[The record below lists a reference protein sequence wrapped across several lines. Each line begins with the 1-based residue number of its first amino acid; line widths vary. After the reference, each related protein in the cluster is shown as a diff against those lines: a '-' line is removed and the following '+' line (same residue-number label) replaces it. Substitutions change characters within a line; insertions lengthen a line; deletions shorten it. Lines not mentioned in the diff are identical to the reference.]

1 MTVRVAVDLQALQV
15 AGFAERGVGR
25 YAAGYARAMARR
37 GALAAAMLAPELPPP
52 VGLPEEIAASGLA
65 RWDTAAECS
74 RLAHGGGPLV
84 YQVIA
89 PFLHCAPGQPASL
102 GIVEHWARTG
112 LPRVVTLYDL
122 IPLRAPHHYL
132 PGAVDEERYRTRA
145 AWVAASDLLLTISE
159 YTRREAIE
167 VLGCSPDSVVE
178 VGAGVDR
185 FFIPPDGADEELFRA
200 SLPLLAG
207 RRFIMTVGGSDAR
220 KGTEQAIAALG
231 LLAARGDDAH
241 LLVAGHLTDA
251 WKRDLLAAA
260 AACGVRDRV
269 VLAGA
274 VSDELLRA
282 CYRRALLTLMPS
294 LAEGAGL
301 PVLES
306 AACGTPA
313 LASDRA
319 ALVETAAVP
328 EALFDPTDPGDIAAA
343 VGRVLASEGLRVR
356 ILAAQQRLARASTW
370 EAVAERACEALARFE
385 PGNRAGWRA
394 GPATPGS
401 AERSRAGRAAIA
413 WPGGRRPLRVAIAGP
428 LPPAGGGIGAY
439 NARLIEALA
448 SREDCEVEAVV
459 ACPSVAE
466 RVAGVPVISADSFG
480 PDVRPA
486 SYHAVVYSLGNSA
499 GHLPAVELSLRHPG
513 WVWLHEARLPAV
525 ATTALQ
531 ALPGGEFD
539 TGLRRLV
546 RRAYRDRSPDDRV
559 RAAGRSHIELARI
572 GVGLLPLL
580 AERAA
585 GLLVNSEAARSL
597 VSLDL
602 PPLAVGPPVTVLP
615 PGCPPVSPPR
625 AEPPGPPLL
634 VAFGIVSAIKRPD
647 VVVDAAA
654 LSGCRLAFVGPCPPV
669 LEQLIIERAE
679 ILGCAERV
687 EVVGAVDEGTL
698 RDWHARAT
706 LAVQVRESGAG
717 ETSAAVLDALAAGV
731 PVLTNM
737 ASAAEYPPGT
747 VALVEDLDGPGVA
760 ARVAELL
767 ASPARLRELG
777 EAGRAFAADHPFSRL
792 AAELLAAVGTQ

>member
-1 MTVRVAVDLQALQV
+1 VTVRVAVDLQALQV
-15 AGFAERGVGR
+15 AGFADRGVGR

-37 GALAAAMLAPELPPP
+37 GALAAALLAPELPPP

-74 RLAHGGGPLV
+74 RLARREGRLV
-84 YQVIA
+84 YQLVA
-89 PFLHCAPGQPASL
+89 PFLHCGPGQPASL
-102 GIVEHWARTG
+102 GVAEHWARTG
-112 LPRVVTLYDL
+112 LPRVATLHDL
-122 IPLRAPHHYL
+122 IPLRAPRHYL
-132 PGAVDEERYRTRA
+132 PGTADEERYRARA
-145 AWVAASDLLLTISE
+145 AWVAASDLLLTNSQ
-159 YTRREAIE
+159 YTRQEAIE
-167 VLGCSPDSVVE
+167 VLGCPAESVVE

-185 FFIPPDGADEELFRA
+185 FFSPPDGADEELFRG
-200 SLPLLAG
+200 SLPALAG
-207 RRFIMTVGGSDAR
+207 RRFVMTVGGSDAR

-231 LLAARGDDAH
+231 LLAAGGEGAH
-241 LLVAGHLTDA
+241 LLVVGHLTDA
-251 WKRDLLAAA
+251 WKRDLFDAA

-313 LASDRA
+313 LASDRG
-319 ALVETAAVP
+319 ALVETAAVAD
-328 EALFDPTDPGDIAAA
+328 ALFDPTDPAGIAAA
-343 VGRVLASEGLRVR
+343 VERVLASEGLRAR

-370 EAVAERACEALARFE
+370 EAVAGRACEALARFE
-385 PGNRAGWRA
+385 TGR
-394 GPATPGS
+394 PA
-401 AERSRAGRAAIA
+401 AGRVAFSWA
-413 WPGGRRPLRVAIAGP
+413 GRRRPRRVAITGP

-448 SREDCEVEAVV
+448 SREDCEVDAVV
-459 ACPSVAE
+459 ACPSVVD
-466 RVAGVPVISADSFG
+466 RVAGVPVIAADSFG

-486 SYHAVVYSLGNSA
+486 SYDAVVYSLGNSA
-499 GHLPAVELSLRHPG
+499 GHLPTVELSLRHPG
-513 WVWLHEARLPAV
+513 WVWLHEARLPAI

-531 ALPGGEFD
+531 ALPGGDFE
-539 TGLRRLV
+539 TGLNRLV
-546 RRAYRDRSPDDRV
+546 RRAYRGRSPDDRA
-559 RAAGRSHIELARI
+559 RAAAGSHIELARA

-585 GLLVNSEAARSL
+585 GLLVNSESARSL
-597 VSLDL
+597 VRFDL
-602 PPLAVGPPVTVLP
+602 TPLAAGPPVTVLP

-625 AEPPGPPLL
+625 TWPPGPPLL
-634 VAFGIVSAIKRPD
+634 VTFGIVSPIKRPD

-654 LSGCRLAFVGPCPPV
+654 LAGCRLAFVGPCPPIM
-669 LEQLIIERAE
+669 EQVITERAQ

-687 EVVGAVDEGTL
+687 EVVGAVDEATL

-747 VALVEDLDGPGVA
+747 VALVADLDGPAVA

-767 ASPARLRELG
+767 ASPGRLRELG

-792 AAELLAAVGTQ
+792 AAELLGALGAQ